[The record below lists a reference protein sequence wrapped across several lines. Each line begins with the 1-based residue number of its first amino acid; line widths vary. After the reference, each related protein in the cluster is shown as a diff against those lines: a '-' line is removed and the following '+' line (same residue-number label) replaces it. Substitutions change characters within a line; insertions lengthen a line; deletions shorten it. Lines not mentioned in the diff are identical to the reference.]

1 MSKTGKTTVA
11 HIPLVW
17 SLTSLVNSVP
27 VSHVQKHTSLMGCK
41 RSPWAIYRTQCL
53 EHFPA
58 EGKCY
63 ISVCYCLSE
72 LRELLLDREAWR
84 AAIHGVEKSRTRLS
98 DWSDLIWLL
107 SWLLNAWVTIP
118 TRSEEARSEETGFSS
133 LHSQSPL
140 NLEKLYATSL
150 QESLLSASW
159 SGELGL
165 I

>member
-1 MSKTGKTTVA
+1 MISDKSRQLCTCFPRPKTYLPRG
-11 HIPLVW
+11 VW
-17 SLTSLVNSVP
+17 EESLSYL
-27 VSHVQKHTSLMGCK
+27 
-41 RSPWAIYRTQCL
+41 RTQCL

-58 EGKCY
+58 QGKCS

-72 LRELLLDREAWR
+72 LRELVMDREAWC
-84 AAIHGVEKSRTRLS
+84 AAIHGVAKSRTQLS

-107 SWLLNAWVTIP
+107 SRLLNAWVTIP
-118 TRSEEARSEETGFSS
+118 TWSEEARSEETGFSS

-140 NLEKLYATSL
+140 NLEKLYATSF
-150 QESLLSASW
+150 QESLIFASW